1 MTAHLRA
8 VAEYVSA
15 YDTWAEADESLDTSL
30 ATVSKLQSSLH
41 EDYESMVNISH
52 KQKYYIIADI
62 YNNRGYLIKRLIK
75 QLQKAVNSRNNYITI
90 EILNKSCD

>member
-15 YDTWAEADESLDTSL
+15 YDTWAEADESLNTSL

-41 EDYESMVNISH
+41 GDYESMVNISH
-52 KQKYYIIADI
+52 KLLHSKYYTIADI
-62 YNNRGYLIKRLIK
+62 YNNHRHIINMSYYMPMIIIKVIN
-75 QLQKAVNSRNNYITI
+75 KAY
-90 EILNKSCD
+90 KSSKF